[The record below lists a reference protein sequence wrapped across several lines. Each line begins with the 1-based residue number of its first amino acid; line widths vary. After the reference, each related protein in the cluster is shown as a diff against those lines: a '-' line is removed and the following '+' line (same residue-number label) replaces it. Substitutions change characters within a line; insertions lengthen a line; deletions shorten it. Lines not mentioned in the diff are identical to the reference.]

1 MRNRLDR
8 MRALLAERGIDAALI
23 TSPANRFYLSGYTM
37 DGIAASA
44 GIVLL
49 DRDWIGVCTN
59 ANNTGWATATARA
72 GVEVEQLE
80 RPWESWLAKRI
91 ERAGWRSVGFEDNDL
106 TVASYR
112 ALLDAE
118 RPPALEPLGDSVD
131 QLRMVK
137 DQDELA
143 LMTAAIHLND
153 EVFVA
158 ATANLSA
165 GTTERELVWRID
177 RTMRELG
184 ADGNAF
190 PTIVAAGPHAA
201 SPHHEPTHR
210 PIEEG
215 EPIIIDM
222 GVRLR
227 GYLSDLTRTIWVGEP
242 SPSLRAVYNVVY
254 EANAAAIAAIR
265 PGMSS
270 VESDRT
276 GRDIIE
282 AAGHGERFVHGLG
295 HGVGIRI
302 HEAPFMGKSH
312 TYVLPAGAV
321 ITIEPG
327 VYIPDWGGVRI
338 EDVGV
343 LEPVG
348 VRVLTRAPKPELRRD
363 EPGPTETGA
372 RKERNHD

>member
-1 MRNRLDR
+1 MHERLGR
-8 MRALLAERGIDAALI
+8 MRALLVERELDAALI

-44 GIVLL
+44 GIVLV
-49 DRDWIGVCTN
+49 DRAGVWICTN
-59 ANNTGWATATARA
+59 ANNTGWAKATANP

-80 RPWESWLAKRI
+80 RPWEGWLAKRI
-91 ERAGWRSVGFEDNDL
+91 ERAGWRAVGFEDADL
-106 TVASYR
+106 TVASFR
-112 ALLDAE
+112 ALQAE
-118 RPPALEPLGDSVD
+118 TQDVALEPLGDGIER
-131 QLRMVK
+131 LRAVK
-137 DQDELA
+137 EEDELA
-143 LMTAAIHLND
+143 RVTDAIRLND

-158 ATANLSA
+158 TTADLRA
-165 GTTERELVWRID
+165 GATERELAWRID

-190 PTIVAAGPHAA
+190 ATIVAAGPHAA
-201 SPHHEPTHR
+201 NPHHEPTER

-222 GVRLR
+222 GARLR

-242 SPSLRAVYNVVY
+242 SPALRAVYNIVY
-254 EANAAAIAAIR
+254 QANAAAIAGIR
-265 PGMSS
+265 PGMSGQ
-270 VESDRT
+270 VSDRI

-282 AAGHGERFVHGLG
+282 EAGYGEQFVHGLG

-302 HEAPFMGKSH
+302 HEAPSMGKSRDN
-312 TYVLPAGAV
+312 VLPTGAI

-327 VYIPDWGGVRI
+327 IYIPDWGGVRI

-343 LEPVG
+343 LERDG
-348 VRVLTRAPKPELRRD
+348 VRILTRAPKPDLRTD
-363 EPGPTETGA
+363 ESV
-372 RKERNHD
+372 